1 MGFTINRLR
10 FTSCG
15 DAGFSELVSA
25 LPDSVDK
32 CLCCDR
38 PIERRSRDSIA
49 MVLIA
54 DESDDNPLAVYSA
67 VCLTCSAAQLKAH
80 ILTDW
85 AQGLVELYGGSDV
98 PDLHD
103 SGRA

>member
-1 MGFTINRLR
+1 MAFRINRFR
-10 FTSCG
+10 FTSRG

-67 VCLTCSAAQLKAH
+67 VCMTCSAAQPTDQ
-80 ILTDW
+80 ILADW
-85 AQGLVELYGGSDV
+85 AHGLVELYGGSDV
-98 PDLHD
+98 PDLHG

>member
-1 MGFTINRLR
+1 LAFRINRFR
-10 FTSCG
+10 FTSRE

-32 CLCCDR
+32 CHCCDQL
-38 PIERRSRDSIA
+38 IERRSRDSIA
-49 MVLIA
+49 MVLVA

-67 VCLTCSAAQLKAH
+67 VCLTCSAAQPKDQ
-80 ILTDW
+80 ILADW
-85 AQGLVELYGGSDV
+85 AQGLVELYGGIDI
-98 PDLHD
+98 PDLHG